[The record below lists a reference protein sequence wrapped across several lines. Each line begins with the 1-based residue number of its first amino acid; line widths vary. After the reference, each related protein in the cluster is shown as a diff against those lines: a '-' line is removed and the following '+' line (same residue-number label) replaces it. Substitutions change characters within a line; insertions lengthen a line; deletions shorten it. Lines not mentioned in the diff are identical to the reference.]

1 MYRYNYDFF
10 EKLKE
15 YAKENLGG
23 LGVLKNVENRNL
35 CFTKWIQKFEKL
47 SQTKG
52 LKGGSDIRAKHN
64 QIYNTIIKEVE
75 TVFDS
80 RYTND
85 IIKYVVEVNRKV

>member
-23 LGVLKNVENRNL
+23 LGVFKNVENRNL
-35 CFTKWIQKFEKL
+35 FFTRWIQKFEKL
-47 SQTKG
+47 SQKKS
-52 LKGGSDIRAKHN
+52 LKGGSDIRAEHN
-64 QIYNTIIKEVE
+64 EMYNTIIKEVE
-75 TVFDS
+75 RFFDS